1 MNTIIY
7 CASYEKG
14 EEKFDE
20 IMQRLL
26 NDGVDLT
33 ITKRK
38 YGSFAVNNI
47 NGNTW
52 RVILPAGSSA
62 RGYKWDYALVDE
74 ELSLYIYHTAIIPQK
89 VYTFDHTLPI
99 ERLVSF
105 F

>member
-7 CASYEKG
+7 CASYKRG

-20 IMQRLL
+20 IMNRLL
-26 NDGVDLT
+26 KDGVDLT

-38 YGSFAVNNI
+38 YGSFAVNNF

-52 RVILPAGSSA
+52 RVILLAGNSA

-74 ELSLYIYHTAIIPQK
+74 ELSLRFYHTAVLPQ
-89 VYTFDHTLPI
+89 HTPMFMQDTTP
-99 ERLVSF
+99 ERMVSF